1 MPVDF
6 CRLQKPRADMTEFLQ
21 LCRFLL
27 RTSPSVALCAVV
39 LGLVAGSASAGVLAM
54 ANMAL
59 DPHAESG
66 WNSLVVFCAVCLVS
80 VGTNLGSH
88 SLLIRLAQDAS
99 YDLRR
104 NLAHQILRTPLHR
117 LEELGNP
124 RLLASLADDIPV
136 IANGLLVIPVL
147 CISLAVVVGC
157 LSYLGI
163 LSVEMLLIVC
173 GFLIAGVGG
182 YHWLA
187 TRAAQSLTKS
197 RNEEDALFGHFR
209 TLLEGIK
216 ELQLDIRQQARFLH
230 RLDATAHQVRGGQIS
245 GLTRHAVAFGWGE
258 FLFFAALGTLIF
270 ALFEPAITPVQT
282 GSVLVLIY
290 LLSPIEGIMSI
301 VPVLSQS
308 IVALR
313 KVEIIGIDLAA
324 VGQPATVGS
333 AEAQA
338 SSSWRSLEIIGVTYT
353 YLREPDG
360 NAFVLGP
367 LHVRLSPGEL
377 IFFIGGNGGG
387 KTTFAK
393 VLTGLYAPESGQ
405 IMLDGRL
412 VTHETRD
419 WYRGHFSAVFQEFHV
434 FPEIARSDDEGTH
447 HLAEE
452 YLSLLQLDHK
462 VTIKHGVLSTTNLSR
477 GQRKRLALLSAC
489 LADRPIYVL
498 DEWASDQDPIFKSVF
513 YTRILGDLKNQ
524 GKAVVVITHDERYF
538 HLADRCIRIEHGQ
551 FQPMEVPSCNG
562 VRS

>member
-1 MPVDF
+1 
-6 CRLQKPRADMTEFLQ
+6 MTELLQ
-21 LCRFLL
+21 LCSFLL

-66 WNSLVVFCAVCLVS
+66 WNSLVVFGAVCLVS

-88 SLLIRLAQDAS
+88 SLLIKLAQDAS

-104 NLAHQILRTPLHR
+104 NLAHQILRTPLYR

-147 CISLAVVVGC
+147 CINVAVVVGC

-163 LSVEMLLIVC
+163 LSVTMLLIVC

-182 YHWLA
+182 YHWLG
-187 TRAAQSLTKS
+187 TQAAKSLTKS

-230 RLDATAHQVRGGQIS
+230 RLDATAHQVRDGQIS

-258 FLFFAALGTLIF
+258 LLFFAALGVLIF
-270 ALFEPAITPVQT
+270 ALFEPASTAVQT

-301 VPVLSQS
+301 LPALSQS

-313 KVEIIGIDLAA
+313 KVETIGIDLAA
-324 VGQPATVGS
+324 VGRSAAVGS
-333 AEAQA
+333 SDAQA
-338 SSSWRSLEIIGVTYT
+338 SSSWRSLEIIGITYT
-353 YLREPDG
+353 YLQEPDG

-367 LHVRLSPGEL
+367 LHLCLSPGEMV
-377 IFFIGGNGGG
+377 FFIGGNGGG

-405 IMLDGRL
+405 IRLDGRL
-412 VTHETRD
+412 VTDETRD
-419 WYRGHFSAVFQEFHV
+419 WYREHFAAVFQEFHV
-434 FPEIARSDDEGTH
+434 FPEIARSDDGGVH
-447 HLAEE
+447 RLAEE

-462 VTIKHGVLSTTNLSR
+462 VTIKHGVLSTTALSR

-489 LADRPIYVL
+489 LADRPVYVL

-513 YTRILGDLKNQ
+513 YTRILGDLRSK

-538 HLADRCIRIEHGQ
+538 HLADRCIRIENGQ
-551 FQPMEVPSCNG
+551 FQSMEVPSCNG
-562 VRS
+562 AR